1 MDITELILQ
10 DHHEQRRMFAI
21 LDEIDRSDHQKL
33 AAVWE
38 RLAILLEVHADA
50 EEALFY
56 PRLLDVG
63 HGAGGEKSASSETED
78 AVHDHNEIRD
88 AVRQVAK
95 HEPGSD
101 PWWEAVV
108 AARKA
113 NSNHMA
119 EEERGALADFRH
131 NAALQAR
138 HDLAVEFAAF
148 EAGHASGVRSE
159 DKDPKAYIAENK

>member
-1 MDITELILQ
+1 MDITELILH
-10 DHHEQRRMFAI
+10 DHDEQRRMFAI
-21 LDEIDRSDHQKL
+21 LDEIDPADDRKL
-33 AAVWE
+33 AAVWQ

-50 EEALFY
+50 EEELFY

-63 HGAGGEKSASSETED
+63 HGAGGEKSASSETKD

-88 AVRQVAK
+88 AVHEAAK
-95 HEPGSD
+95 HKTGSD
-101 PWWEAVV
+101 AWWQAVV

-113 NSNHMA
+113 NSTHIA

-138 HDLAVEFAAF
+138 HDLGVQFAAF
-148 EAGHASGVRSE
+148 EAEHAGGIRSE
-159 DKDPKAYIAENK
+159 DKDPNAYIAQNR

>member
-21 LDEIDRSDHQKL
+21 LDEIDRGDHRRL

-50 EEALFY
+50 EEELFY

-63 HGAGGEKSASSETED
+63 HGAGGEGSPASETQD

-88 AVRQVAK
+88 AVREVGN
-95 HEPGSD
+95 HEAGSD
-101 PWWEAVV
+101 GWWTAVV
-108 AARKA
+108 DARKA
-113 NSNHMA
+113 NSDHMA

-131 NAALQAR
+131 SASLTNR
-138 HDLAVEFAAF
+138 HDLGVAFAAF
-148 EAGHASGVRSE
+148 EAERAGGVRSE
-159 DKDPKAYIAENK
+159 DKDPKDYVDRNS